1 MTSYAF
7 SLATHA
13 CNRRI
18 ITQPLQFNCRMI
30 GAYDLKGLCNE
41 KDKVLINVLKASV
54 IVLFLVMALTACG
67 QQAARNE
74 RENAMTALGHRLFND
89 KRLSADGNSSC
100 ASCHVASKHFTDG
113 RPVSVG
119 MHGAKGTR
127 NAPSLQDV
135 QLMSTFFWDG
145 REAHLEDVVLQPF
158 TNPVEMGLA
167 NQTVLMQRLSENA
180 EYRFLLKSAY
190 GDETADAD
198 KVIAALSAYL
208 RSLPLKPTLYDR
220 HLASK
225 NDAPLSDDQAA
236 GLALFKGKAA
246 CAECHHPTGTPA
258 TFTDNRFHHTGIGF
272 EQVAGNIA
280 AMLQRLDGLQ
290 RQHKP
295 FGEAILT
302 DVQIAELGRFA
313 VTRRP
318 TDLGAFRTPSL
329 RDVASTA
336 PYMHDGSIATLPEAV
351 EREIY
356 YRSLARGRP
365 ITLTMDEQRQLL
377 AFLGTLST
385 TTLPQ

>member
-1 MTSYAF
+1 M
-7 SLATHA
+7 L
-13 CNRRI
+13 
-18 ITQPLQFNCRMI
+18 
-30 GAYDLKGLCNE
+30 GAYDLKGFCN
-41 KDKVLINVLKASV
+41 KRDKALVNVLKASG
-54 IVLFLVMALTACG
+54 IVLFLAMALMACE
-67 QQAARNE
+67 QQAARNN
-74 RENAMTALGHRLFND
+74 RESAMVALGHRLFDD
-89 KRLSADGNSSC
+89 KRLSADGSLSC
-100 ASCHVASKHFTDG
+100 ASCHIASRHFTDE

-119 MHGAKGTR
+119 IHGAKGTR

-135 QLMSTFFWDG
+135 RLMSTFFWDG
-145 REAHLEDVVLQPF
+145 RDARLEDVVLQPF

-167 NQTVLMQRLSENA
+167 DRTTLMKKLSEDA
-180 EYRFLLKSAY
+180 GYRPLLKSAY
-190 GDETADAD
+190 GDEAVDAD
-198 KVIAALSAYL
+198 RITTALSAYL

-225 NDAPLSDDQAA
+225 GDVPLSDDQAA
-236 GLALFKGKAA
+236 GLVLFRGKAA

-280 AMLQRLDGLQ
+280 AMLQRLDRLQ
-290 RQHKP
+290 KQRKP
-295 FGEAILT
+295 IGEAILS
-302 DVQIAELGRFA
+302 DVEIAELGRFA

-336 PYMHDGSIATLPEAV
+336 PYMHDGSITTLPEAI

-365 ITLTMDEQRQLL
+365 ITLTVDEQRQLL
-377 AFLGTLST
+377 AFLETLST
-385 TTLPQ
+385 APLHQ